1 LEAGRL
7 GSWIN
12 FSAEKFMKRSGA
24 AQTAKSSKM
33 IFFDKPVG
41 FFIYNSA
48 WTDGDNVDDVMR
60 LTSTDDPK
68 STCAVSA
75 EICELVFQLLSNLR
89 ISLNTF
95 QD

>member
-1 LEAGRL
+1 
-7 GSWIN
+7 
-12 FSAEKFMKRSGA
+12 MKRGVA

-60 LTSTDDPK
+60 RISINDPK

-75 EICELVFQLLSNLR
+75 ETCELVFQLLSNLR
-89 ISLNTF
+89 VSLNTF
-95 QD
+95 QG